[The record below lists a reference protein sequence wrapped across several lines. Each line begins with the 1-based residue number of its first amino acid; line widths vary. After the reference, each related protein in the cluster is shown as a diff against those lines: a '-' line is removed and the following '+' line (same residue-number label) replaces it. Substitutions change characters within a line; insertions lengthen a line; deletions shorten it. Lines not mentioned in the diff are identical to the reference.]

1 MPDNYLVVILPLIA
15 IVFDFIVG
23 FVAAAKNGVVSS
35 SVMRRGLWNKLS
47 EIIAIMFGFLCE
59 FGIEVFGAST
69 LGFNANVPVVSG
81 ICVYSFG
88 YEIVSIIENIGRL
101 NPTFA
106 EKLTAVIGIHPDKM
120 NVNGGD

>member
-1 MPDNYLVVILPLIA
+1 MVVLLPLIA
-15 IVFDFIVG
+15 IIFDFVVG

-35 SVMRRGLWNKLS
+35 SVMRLGLWHKLS
-47 EIIAIMFGFLCE
+47 EIFAIMFGFLCE
-59 FGIEVFGAST
+59 FGIKVFGAST
-69 LGFNANVPVVSG
+69 LGFKTDVPIVIGV
-81 ICVYSFG
+81 CVYIFL

-106 EKLTAVIGIHPDKM
+106 KKLTEIIGIHPDKM